1 MTRWGCKIS
10 LDHIFIVNTTYDS
23 SVVQYD
29 NTYNTLVRPQAV
41 VLPSYA
47 GSNVVMAVGSISPEL
62 LAASNFAK
70 SIEILK
76 EKIFC
81 GMSVSF
87 TNLT

>member
-29 NTYNTLVRPQAV
+29 VVLLLVRPQAV

-76 EKIFC
+76 EKIF
-81 GMSVSF
+81 
-87 TNLT
+87 